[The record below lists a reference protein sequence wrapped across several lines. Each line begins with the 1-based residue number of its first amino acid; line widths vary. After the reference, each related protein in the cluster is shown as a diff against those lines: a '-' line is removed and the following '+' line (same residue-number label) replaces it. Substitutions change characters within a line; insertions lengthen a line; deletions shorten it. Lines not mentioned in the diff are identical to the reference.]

1 MTSRQLLSHVL
12 ALALGGVPAL
22 ASAQNAARV
31 IVGYP
36 PGGALNTVARILADR
51 LSESTGRSFVVENR
65 VGAAGVIGSAVLKGG
80 PTDGTLLL
88 LAPDSNISVYPHI
101 VQKPVY
107 VPLTDFVG
115 IAHVGDYRI
124 ALAVNANLPPN
135 DLKSFVAWTK
145 TQPGAVGYG
154 TAGAGTN
161 LHFYGVLMAREI
173 GANMNHVPYRGTA
186 PAIVDL
192 VAGHLPATVLPLGST
207 LSHYRTGKI
216 KFLGQTGDGRSAS
229 LPDTPTFKEMGYP
242 SLAVSGWYGMFAP
255 AGTSADIVSRYHD
268 VIVKSLRTP
277 ENRERMRSLEL
288 ELKDMSAQEFQAMV
302 KSDTERWGPIIRSSG
317 FTAGSD

>member
-1 MTSRQLLSHVL
+1 MTSRQLLSYVL

>member
-1 MTSRQLLSHVL
+1 MKSRQLLSLAL
-12 ALALGGVPAL
+12 ALALGGASTL

-65 VGAAGVIGSAVLKGG
+65 VGAAGVIGSSVLKGG
-80 PTDGTLLL
+80 PADGSLLL

-107 VPLTDFVG
+107 LPLNDFVG

-124 ALAVNANLPPN
+124 ALAVNATLPPN
-135 DLKSFVAWTK
+135 DLNSFVAWTK
-145 TQPGAVGYG
+145 TQSGAVGYG

-161 LHFYGVLMAREI
+161 LHFYGVLMAKEI
-173 GANMNHVPYRGTA
+173 GANMIHVSYRGTA

-192 VAGHLPATVLPLGST
+192 IAGHLPATVLPLGST
-207 LSHYRTGKI
+207 LAHYKMGKI

-302 KSDTERWGPIIRSSG
+302 KSDTERWGPIIRNSG
-317 FTAGSD
+317 FTAGTE

>member
-317 FTAGSD
+317 FTAGSE